1 MTEFKW
7 HLMAEEAPEYGMRE
21 YLVMGP
27 KGGLKLAHGYVM
39 GHYGPLG
46 SYFKTSVSGYD
57 CIKAEKVHAWA
68 EIPPFGSDDTCHI
81 INDGNGWWECDECGC
96 SIGWDDQ
103 DEPPACNFCP
113 SCGRR
118 VVQR

>member
-7 HLMAEEAPEYGMRE
+7 HLMAEEAPEYGMGE

-68 EIPPFGSDDTCHI
+68 EIPPL
-81 INDGNGWWECDECGC
+81 E
-96 SIGWDDQ
+96 
-103 DEPPACNFCP
+103 
-113 SCGRR
+113 
-118 VVQR
+118 VQRG